1 MPVIE
6 STLAFVLVFAI
17 LVIVHELGHYSAA
30 RLFKMPVEEFAVG
43 FGPKLAVFLRRGIT
57 DYTIRALPLG
67 GFVRVRG
74 MGFDEADQPNES
86 PEPEGDG
93 FNKRPV
99 FERFVVILAGPV
111 FSLLLGYVAYVAL
124 FVAYGSPSGRPKIVE
139 VTPGK
144 PAARAGLKAGDVI
157 VAIDGKP
164 LTPLA
169 MVQTIEKSPGKTLGF
184 TVERSGKEL
193 VFGIVPEAVE
203 GSGASVG
210 RIGVRPGNEMVPA
223 SAGDAVREA
232 GAATID
238 YFTSLG
244 RIVGS
249 GKAKDAVGGPVGIA
263 RTFYQTSGTGIS
275 TRLELMASLSLSLF
289 LFNILPIPVLD
300 GGHLLLLT
308 VEGIRRR
315 KLSNTAMQ
323 RVHLAGLAVIAT
335 LFVVVMFNDIT
346 RWIGLR

>member
-30 RLFKMPVEEFAVG
+30 RFFKMPIEEFAVG
-43 FGPKLAVFLRRGIT
+43 WGPKVAVFLRRGIT
-57 DYTIRALPLG
+57 EYTIRAVPLG

-74 MGFDEADQPNES
+74 MEVDESGDSSQPT
-86 PEPEGDG
+86 GDG

-99 FERFVVILAGPV
+99 FERFMVILAGPL

-124 FVAYGSPSGRPKIVE
+124 FMAYGSPSGRPKIVE

-144 PAARAGLKAGDVI
+144 PAARAGLEAGDVI

-169 MVQTIEKSPGKTLGF
+169 MVQTIEKSPGKTLAF

-232 GAATID
+232 GAATVD

-300 GGHLLLLT
+300 GGHMLLLT

-315 KLSNTAMQ
+315 KLSSIAMH

>member
-1 MPVIE
+1 VPVIE

-30 RLFKMPVEEFAVG
+30 RFFKMPIEEFAVG
-43 FGPKLAVFLRRGIT
+43 WGPKVAVFLRRGIT
-57 DYTIRALPLG
+57 EYTIRALPLG

-74 MGFDEADQPNES
+74 MEVDESGDSSQPT
-86 PEPEGDG
+86 GDG

-99 FERFVVILAGPV
+99 FERFMVILAGPL

-124 FVAYGSPSGRPKIVE
+124 FMAYGSPSGRPKIVE

-300 GGHLLLLT
+300 GGHMLLLT

-315 KLSNTAMQ
+315 KLSSIAMH

>member
-30 RLFKMPVEEFAVG
+30 RFFKMPIEEFAVG
-43 FGPKLAVFLRRGIT
+43 WGPKVAVFLRRGIT
-57 DYTIRALPLG
+57 EYTIRALPLG

-74 MGFDEADQPNES
+74 MEVDESGDSSQPT
-86 PEPEGDG
+86 GDG

-99 FERFVVILAGPV
+99 FERFMVILAGPL

-124 FVAYGSPSGRPKIVE
+124 FMAYGSPSGRPKIVE

-300 GGHLLLLT
+300 GGHMLLLT

-315 KLSNTAMQ
+315 KLSSIAMH